1 MYIQAIRNGEKF
13 YWHKKL
19 KRFIP
24 EMIKAY
30 RYSQKSTAENAMN
43 AIKEEY
49 TGRGYTDIQVIA
61 GFGQDPKQN

>member
-1 MYIQAIRNGEKF
+1 MYIQAVINGEKV

-24 EMIKAY
+24 DMMKAY
-30 RYSQKSTAENAMN
+30 RYSQKSTAENAMS

-49 TGRGYTDIQVIA
+49 TKRGYTDIRVIA
-61 GFGQDPKQN
+61 GFGQKPR